1 MHQRKRTISP
11 AEFVKDFFAGLTDAE
26 LIEKYRLTPSQL
38 RHVFRAILDMR
49 LISPMDFESWQI
61 FHNLSVPLRIRLY
74 PRTTLTVPPPIY
86 EASTPSNRGVILNFS
101 EYGIGVKGLHAT
113 LDSLMNLAIPT
124 NSAPRARPITI
135 QARCKWI
142 AAKTGNQGPASGFYV
157 VVVNETS
164 WAAVRRALEGLGAE
178 ADTLGLYRFR
188 QSSSP
193 SDSSL

>member
-1 MHQRKRTISP
+1 MQRRKRTISP

-26 LIEKYRLTPSQL
+26 LSEKYRLSPLQL
-38 RHVFRAILDMR
+38 RHVFRSILDMQ

-74 PRTTLTVPPPIY
+74 PRTTLAVPPPIY
-86 EASTPSNRGVILNFS
+86 EASTPGNRGVIVNFS
-101 EYGIGVKGLHAT
+101 EYGIGLKGLTAT
-113 LDSLMNLAIPT
+113 LDTLMNLAIPT

-142 AAKTGNQGPASGFYV
+142 AATTANQAPSSGFYV

-164 WAAVRRALEGLGAE
+164 WAAVRRALQGLGSE
-178 ADTLGLYRFR
+178 TDSLGLHRF
-188 QSSSP
+188 
-193 SDSSL
+193 